1 MGLKEKIQ
9 DDIKTAMKARDAIRL
24 SVLRMVLA
32 DIKYQQAQ
40 VDLRVELSDE
50 VVLKIVGAYQ
60 KKLTKSLDD
69 YPAGDARTALL
80 GEIKIVDEYLP
91 QKATEAQ
98 TKTAVEK
105 IIASTTDRNFGA
117 IMKLVMAELGGNG
130 EGRLVSQLIKEKLS

>member
-1 MGLKEKIQ
+1 MGLKDRIQ

-40 VDLRVELSDE
+40 VDLRAELPED

-69 YPAGDARTALL
+69 YPDGDAKSALL

-98 TKTAVEK
+98 TKAAVTKILGSTA
-105 IIASTTDRNFGA
+105 DRNFGA
-117 IMKLVMAELGGNG
+117 VMKLVMAELGGLG
-130 EGRLVSQLIKEKLS
+130 DGRLVSQIIKEQMT